1 MRSFIFLLS
10 LNLCP
15 LSTDMGAKSSA
26 YLYETLSDPLSAFS
40 NEPNQA
46 AFNKGFNTNKTL
58 WEFYEDPAQSARLYR
73 FNIGMQGLQ
82 RMQPIEQLRDC
93 TSSFIL
99 IDSGLIFFAKHSIGI
114 VFGTMHWLWTSA
126 EGSVLHLSR

>member
-1 MRSFIFLLS
+1 
-10 LNLCP
+10 
-15 LSTDMGAKSSA
+15 MGAKSSA

-99 IDSGLIFFAKHSIGI
+99 IDSGFNFFCEAFDWDSPSGRCTGCGRRRRDR
-114 VFGTMHWLWTSA
+114 FCTSLVD
-126 EGSVLHLSR
+126 ETGPQT